1 MKRTIK
7 HKKENIGNTLSWGET
22 KMNEEQK
29 QIEEKIQELEGALKE
44 DLPKEELEQLVE
56 ELNQL
61 LEDYLESKN

>member
-1 MKRTIK
+1 
-7 HKKENIGNTLSWGET
+7 
-22 KMNEEQK
+22 MNEEQK

-56 ELNQL
+56 ESNQL